1 MGEIRNLFCPSLFSF
16 VASSPPWFG
25 FGLINH
31 PMECQSF
38 IYIASPI
45 QIKMA
50 PQAWCP
56 NLTNQLVTFVLIN
69 WAYGAICIDENK
81 LRIKNFIEC
90 NVRFGLTSL

>member
-1 MGEIRNLFCPSLFSF
+1 
-16 VASSPPWFG
+16 
-25 FGLINH
+25 
-31 PMECQSF
+31 
-38 IYIASPI
+38 
-45 QIKMA
+45 MA